1 MIELFEVFALT
12 LDEHPVWSHLLLDW
26 MFMLSI
32 VQPEFRHDQI
42 KWLLGSGNVT
52 DVQSDSYLFISTQM
66 LRWLFV
72 TLNSSDFVASAL
84 RHLVNQIVPNWMH
97 RGRVWETTSSLNLSM
112 FLGHSMPKSMNAF
125 CIYDHILVH
134 SRIYYYCFSSAASD
148 CAAKS
153 PIKTSQLTAM
163 TGHVARH
170 AWHGGHCD
178 AYLLSVD
185 IPWR

>member
-66 LRWLFV
+66 LR
-72 TLNSSDFVASAL
+72 
-84 RHLVNQIVPNWMH
+84 
-97 RGRVWETTSSLNLSM
+97 
-112 FLGHSMPKSMNAF
+112 
-125 CIYDHILVH
+125 
-134 SRIYYYCFSSAASD
+134 
-148 CAAKS
+148 
-153 PIKTSQLTAM
+153 
-163 TGHVARH
+163 
-170 AWHGGHCD
+170 
-178 AYLLSVD
+178 
-185 IPWR
+185 